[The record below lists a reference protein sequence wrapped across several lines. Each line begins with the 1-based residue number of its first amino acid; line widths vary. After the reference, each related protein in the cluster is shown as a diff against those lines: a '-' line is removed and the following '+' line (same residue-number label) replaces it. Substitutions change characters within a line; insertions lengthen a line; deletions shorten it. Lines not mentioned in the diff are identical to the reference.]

1 MDNATKACLD
11 EAAAIV
17 AADKPAGPGSE
28 SYDPTKL
35 LQLALRWSEEHRF
48 PRECYATISADLLVV
63 DILRVLAL
71 FSPSFAAC
79 PSVPQDLLKI
89 AGWDVSGTVP
99 KARATNTLLAL
110 RALANMFSTA
120 AGQATMVTAA
130 EQGFFPELVKGRPWA
145 DLGNAKQAYATI
157 ALK

>member
-1 MDNATKACLD
+1 MFLSDA
-11 EAAAIV
+11 
-17 AADKPAGPGSE
+17 
-28 SYDPTKL
+28 
-35 LQLALRWSEEHRF
+35 
-48 PRECYATISADLLVV
+48 LVV

-79 PSVPQDLLKI
+79 ASVPQDLLKI

-110 RALANMFSTA
+110 RALANMFSSSP
-120 AGQATMVTAA
+120 GQATMVAA
-130 EQGFFPELVKGRPWA
+130 AQGLFPELVKGRPWA
-145 DLGNAKQAYATI
+145 DLGNAKLAYATI